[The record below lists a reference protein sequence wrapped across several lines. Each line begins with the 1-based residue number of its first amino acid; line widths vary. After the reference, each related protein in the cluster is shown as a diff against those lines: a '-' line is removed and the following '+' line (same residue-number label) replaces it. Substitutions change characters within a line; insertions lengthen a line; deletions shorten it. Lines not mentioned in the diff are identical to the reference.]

1 MSENKV
7 TSRSQDTARDGEP
20 EFRVRPRAPQ
30 PSRAENK
37 SLTGFRRVMQLFCS
51 TARKATSNGI
61 ARAARAPINAGQ
73 RCAVRVSYSP
83 NKTKDIKSSCKG

>member
-1 MSENKV
+1 MSANKV

-20 EFRVRPRAPQ
+20 EFRIRPRAPR

-51 TARKATSNGI
+51 TAREATSQG
-61 ARAARAPINAGQ
+61 R
-73 RCAVRVSYSP
+73 YL
-83 NKTKDIKSSCKG
+83 